1 MPPTEDLRF
10 CCIHKGCGKPG
21 NPKSYKR
28 WNGLQ
33 AHNNDQHADEANFI
47 NLSTGKQ
54 HLLQNQK
61 LERCFVYKGKAQDRP
76 ATVSE
81 LQRLEDSQNPKRQVM
96 FADVFSALQ
105 LLRSLPRAL
114 DTPFAQAPDGGFDT
128 GQPDK
133 RSQHERHLLTT
144 VVCYLAS
151 PNSKDPL
158 SAARA
163 ALDELQKAAI
173 HAIADDCAVQ
183 GTQCNSCKL
192 SSQIHGWK
200 VGQRLIYSAWRC

>member
-1 MPPTEDLRF
+1 MQW
-10 CCIHKGCGKPG
+10 H
-21 NPKSYKR
+21 
-28 WNGLQ
+28 
-33 AHNNDQHADEANFI
+33 
-47 NLSTGKQ
+47 
-54 HLLQNQK
+54 
-61 LERCFVYKGKAQDRP
+61 
-76 ATVSE
+76 
-81 LQRLEDSQNPKRQVM
+81 EDSQNPKRQVK

-114 DTPFAQAPDGGFDT
+114 DTPFAQAPDGRFDV

-144 VVCYLAS
+144 VVCYLAP

-173 HAIADDCAVQ
+173 HAIADNCAVQ

-192 SSQIHGWK
+192 SSQIYGALQLQNATTAGLEQLAGSCSETCQVAPTLSVTGV
-200 VGQRLIYSAWRC
+200 VGACVWIPRSQQRYPMAHWLIKTWQSISCGLV